1 MSNRRPPKKPSRAS
15 QAPAKQRKRP
25 ASRAETMALTR
36 EALLDAATELFAREG
51 LDAPSL
57 DAICQR
63 AGFTRGAFYVHFADR
78 DELLDA
84 VMERIGL
91 PFLDRVLGDD
101 EPPSLAT
108 VFARFVSAALS
119 GEYPL
124 TAEGG
129 VRPHQLLDA
138 CARSERVRARYVA
151 LVEESIVR
159 LSAVIE
165 RDASVQLDAPARDVA
180 TLLLAAIIGAQTMLE
195 LGVDVALPQSAA
207 SLLGL
212 LSAAKAEEPAQ

>member
-1 MSNRRPPKKPSRAS
+1 MVGDQEASGTASGNRRSA
-15 QAPAKQRKRP
+15 Q
-25 ASRAETMALTR
+25 R
-36 EALLDAATELFAREG
+36 EATRARLFDVTVEEFKRRGFAATEIAVIAERVG
-51 LDAPSL
+51 VS
-57 DAICQR
+57 
-63 AGFTRGAFYVHFADR
+63 RGAFYVHFADR